1 MITRDGEANMK
12 NDPIKSGWS
21 SKNGFMLEHEFESS
35 LTKEPNTFYN
45 AVKAAYAE
53 AMREG
58 IKANTIVIND
68 TMVRVRDEW
77 IPTPGGARCLPK
89 MICGLN
95 VYLTKDELPENYSF
109 AVLEGPSDR
118 LAQFESIGM
127 EPAELRK
134 AAELYRRI
142 KECME

>member
-1 MITRDGEANMK
+1 MEYPYMDEHDYNCANVFK
-12 NDPIKSGWS
+12 RLEGTYYETIK
-21 SKNGFMLEHEFESS
+21 
-35 LTKEPNTFYN
+35 
-45 AVKAAYAE
+45 KATAE

-58 IKANTIVIND
+58 IMANSILIN
-68 TMVRVRDEW
+68 TNMVKVPDAW
-77 IPTPGGARCLPK
+77 IHTPIGARRLPP

-95 VYLTKDELPENYSF
+95 VYLTEDELPENYSF
-109 AVLEGPSDR
+109 AVLEGPVDR

-134 AAELYRRI
+134 AAELYRRV

>member
-1 MITRDGEANMK
+1 MAGLDVKYPYVDEH
-12 NDPIKSGWS
+12 
-21 SKNGFMLEHEFESS
+21 GFNCDNVMRQEEDKFLEFVQKV
-35 LTKEPNTFYN
+35 T
-45 AVKAAYAE
+45 AQ

-58 IKANTIVIND
+58 IKANSIVINEN
-68 TMVRVRDEW
+68 MVRVPEFTFCDCL
-77 IPTPGGARCLPK
+77 GGVCTVPR

-109 AVLEGPSDR
+109 AVFEGYDNSR

-127 EPAELRK
+127 EPGELRK

-142 KECME
+142 KEVM